1 MCSRKRVQHCSTTL
15 GTFQTILLCVL
26 IGLKFLKFGSST
38 SSTISTKFK
47 SAYSFRSCKSQL
59 SEINEETSE
68 KTKSE
73 ENKNISFK
81 PSELSHDVI
90 AIDVD
95 DIELTEAESTANIG
109 CGPELLT
116 SYIPMFSYY
125 SSKQQFSENDK
136 K

>member
-1 MCSRKRVQHCSTTL
+1 MSN
-15 GTFQTILLCVL
+15 
-26 IGLKFLKFGSST
+26 
-38 SSTISTKFK
+38 KFK
-47 SAYSFRSCKSQL
+47 SAYSFRTCKSHL

-68 KTKSE
+68 TIKNEDDT
-73 ENKNISFK
+73 NISFK

-95 DIELTEAESTANIG
+95 DIELTDAESTANIG

-125 SSKQQFSENDK
+125 SSKQQVSENDK